1 MLSASKLR
9 QALAAIP
16 SVPFEGT
23 LHRAVHLH
31 WLMNL
36 PPNVVPQPLYS
47 LAAPTTGARFTPVGG
62 PPMLYFAEDAET
74 AYAEANQ
81 VGSLV
86 KSVLEVAAAPPTVLV
101 AASVKL
107 GSVLDLTDSS
117 IQAALSLSLAEIAA
131 PWRLASARAAGSRSK
146 RPTTQR
152 LGQAIFD
159 SGRFQALRYESTRLP
174 GHPCLAIF
182 TGRVAAPN
190 FIEVHD
196 PHHNISQRI
205 P

>member
-1 MLSASKLR
+1 MLSAPKLR
-9 QALAAIP
+9 QALAVLP
-16 SVPFEGT
+16 GVPFEAVV
-23 LHRAVHLH
+23 HRAVHLH

-47 LAAPTTGARFTPVGG
+47 LAAPAAGARFTPIGG
-62 PPMLYFAEDAET
+62 PSMLYFAEDAET
-74 AYAEANQ
+74 AYEEANQ

-86 KSVLEVAAAPPTVLV
+86 RSVLGVAAAPPTVLV

-107 GSVLDLTDSS
+107 SAVLDLTDSS
-117 IQAALSLSLAEIAA
+117 VQAALSISLAELAA
-131 PWRLASARAAGSRSK
+131 PWRLASARSASARTK
-146 RPTTQR
+146 KPMTQR

-159 SGRFQALRYESTRLP
+159 SGRFQALRYESSRLP
-174 GHPCLAIF
+174 GHRCVAIF
-182 TGRVAAPN
+182 TGRVAAPD
-190 FIEVHD
+190 FVEVHD